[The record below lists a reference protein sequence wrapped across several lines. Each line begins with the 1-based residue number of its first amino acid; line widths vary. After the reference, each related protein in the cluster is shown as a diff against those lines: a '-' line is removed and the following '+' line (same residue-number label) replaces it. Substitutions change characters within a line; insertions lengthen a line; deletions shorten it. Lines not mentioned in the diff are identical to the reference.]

1 VRPFD
6 DEVPPNTYDGSID
19 SIEDDDD
26 MLDRNDYKYIKKY
39 SSLTGAIAE
48 TMKSEVVMNLMNPYK
63 EVTIGDK
70 WAAGIYT
77 ASALGL
83 VATFEY

>member
-1 VRPFD
+1 
-6 DEVPPNTYDGSID
+6 
-19 SIEDDDD
+19 
-26 MLDRNDYKYIKKY
+26 
-39 SSLTGAIAE
+39 
-48 TMKSEVVMNLMNPYK
+48 MKSEVVMNLMNPYK